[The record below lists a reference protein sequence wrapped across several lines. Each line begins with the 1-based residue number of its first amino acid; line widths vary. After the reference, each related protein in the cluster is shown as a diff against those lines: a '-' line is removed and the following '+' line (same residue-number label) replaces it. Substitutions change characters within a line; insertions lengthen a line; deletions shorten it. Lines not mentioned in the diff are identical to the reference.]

1 VWLLSAARVARAIN
15 PYLAPDDAGAV
26 WREIMAQPCFAGL
39 KDFQRRWLALFRAAA
54 ARDGAR
60 MAEHASHLLATQPSL
75 GTEAREYLLLAGMS
89 GHLAIGNREAAL
101 GLWQAHKEKIRSP
114 DAAAYRLL
122 RCHAEAASCEAEFR
136 RYAER

>member
-1 VWLLSAARVARAIN
+1 MAR
-15 PYLAPDDAGAV
+15 
-26 WREIMAQPCFAGL
+26 PCFAGL
-39 KDFQRRWLALFRAAA
+39 HEFQRRWLALFRATA

-89 GHLAIGNREAAL
+89 GSLAIGNREEAL
-101 GLWQAHKEKIRSP
+101 ALWRAHQEKISSP
-114 DAAAYRLL
+114 GAAAFRLL
-122 RCHAEAASCEAEFR
+122 RCHAEAASCAAEFR